1 MAYHQLPKHHKCY
14 CIVTVTVRIDL
25 VKKLGEQSKLSRD
38 FINCQSQTMWPHFV
52 SVHPLVAEFGI
63 KEDDRSKLPK
73 LVTSGRSQAQL
84 PKSANRGR
92 SGAKLTKWATRGHF
106 QAKLSKLATRERFQ
120 AKLSKSATRG
130 RSRAKLSKSVTRGAP
145 GQRGRAGRLG
155 LSTPANVVPPGVCAP
170 PGGRVWN

>member
-63 KEDDRSKLPK
+63 KEDGRSKLPK
-73 LVTSGRSQAQL
+73 LVTSGRSQAHL
-84 PKSANRGR
+84 PKSPNRGR
-92 SGAKLTKWATRGHF
+92 SGAKLTKWPPGSASRPSCPNLPPGG
-106 QAKLSKLATRERFQ
+106 APGPSCPNLSP
-120 AKLSKSATRG
+120 G
-130 RSRAKLSKSVTRGAP
+130 GAP

-155 LSTPANVVPPGVCAP
+155 LSTPAHAAPPGVCAP
-170 PGGRVWN
+170 PGG